1 MISTNSTDTVFRAT
15 QPGWR
20 DYMLLLLFCLVV
32 FGITLVSGRPL
43 SIHES
48 VLPQSSREMMADQD
62 WIVPKKGG
70 TPWLESPPLPQ
81 WVTVGLATAFGRCD
95 AVWIVRLG
103 PVLMGTAVVLMVA
116 WMASVW
122 FGRNMGLL
130 SGFAMATTC
139 QLTRYAWLAE
149 DEIFLCACVTA
160 AMAWFVFM
168 EFVEEQ
174 RKPFAQEHSLNFT
187 GLAKII
193 LGPRSWGTLGF
204 FVALGITNFC
214 KHFLFGTAM
223 VGVPIATFILLTGD
237 WRRISRY
244 FWFWGW
250 AAYALLLVSWPL
262 AAYQRYPDVLPLWFL
277 DLGGRLD
284 GTYAAINEP
293 PWYYAINLL
302 WVIAPWTIV
311 VPFGLW
317 QVRQQIWQERKSP
330 ERFLL
335 CWAISIPLF
344 FSLAHGKHHHYL
356 LHALAPWTMLGSIG
370 LVTLYQIFQTW
381 PNWLRNPFWSLLS
394 IATPA
399 CLVIW
404 LLQDKIPGPQWVP
417 QVALIVLPVIT
428 VVLAWTMLQR
438 NPRIAASSLFASLAI
453 AYCFGHWYAGAFADR
468 HRFDADF
475 LTKVNKQ
482 ISTEDA
488 LFVDM
493 DVQPLRGFF
502 CLFYLDDHARG
513 LHNISF
519 LRDERILETEV
530 YVVTRVNK
538 EAELATLGNPVL
550 LLVSEKTGRERSAED
565 RLALFRLKYDANAKR
580 YQAADVRITPM
591 QAAYREAGPTLG
603 AL

>member
-1 MISTNSTDTVFRAT
+1 MTSINSSD
-15 QPGWR
+15 QPAQLGWR
-20 DYMLLLLFCLVV
+20 DYLLLTLFCLVV
-32 FGITLVSGRPL
+32 FGITLVGGRPL

-81 WVTVGLATAFGRCD
+81 WITVGLATLFGRCD

-103 PVLMGTAVVLMVA
+103 PVLMGTAVVLMVV

-149 DEIFLCACVTA
+149 DEIFLCAAVTL
-160 AMAWFVFM
+160 AMAWFVRM
-168 EFVEEQ
+168 EFVEQQ
-174 RKPFAQEHSLNFT
+174 RKPFAQDLSLNVS

-193 LGPRSWGTLGF
+193 FGSRSWGTLGF

-214 KHFLFGTAM
+214 KHVLFGTAM
-223 VGVPIATFILLTGD
+223 VGVPIATFILLTRD
-237 WRRISRY
+237 LRRISRY

-250 AAYALLLVSWPL
+250 AAYAVLLMSWPL
-262 AAYQRYPDVLPLWFL
+262 LAYQRYPDVIPLWLL

-284 GTYAAINEP
+284 GTYEAINEP
-293 PWYYAINLL
+293 TWYYAVNLL

-311 VPFGLW
+311 VPFGIW
-317 QVRQQIWQERKSP
+317 EARKTIWQQRTSP
-330 ERFLL
+330 ERFLF
-335 CWAISIPLF
+335 CWALSIPLF
-344 FSLAHGKHHHYL
+344 FSMAHGKHHHYL
-356 LHALAPWTMLGSIG
+356 LHALVPWTLLGTIG
-370 LVTLYQIFQTW
+370 LVQLYQVFQRW

-394 IATPA
+394 IASPA

-404 LLQDKIPGPQWVP
+404 LVQDKIPGPVWVP
-417 QVALIVLPVIT
+417 QVAFIVVPIIT
-428 VVLAWTMLQR
+428 VTLAWTILQS
-438 NPRIAASSLFASLAI
+438 NPRLAATSLFVSLAA
-453 AYCFGHWYAGAFADR
+453 AYCFGHWYAGAYADR
-468 HRFDADF
+468 HRFDAEF
-475 LTKVNKQ
+475 LSRVDRQ
-482 ISTEDA
+482 VSADDA

-519 LRDERILETEV
+519 LRDERILEDEV
-530 YVVTRVNK
+530 YIVTRAVK
-538 EAELATLGNPVL
+538 QAELFTIGDPEL

-565 RLALFRLKYDANAKR
+565 RLALFRLKYHDEATRFSASK
-580 YQAADVRITPM
+580 VRVSPM

-603 AL
+603 MQ